1 MSDYEEKQELRHVS
15 IRQRATNGST
25 NNGLNE
31 KSTASAKSVRNSFLA
46 GWTAGVTG
54 TLAGHPLD
62 SLKVWVQTGATPRNQ
77 SSSPPKAG
85 VLSTL
90 RRFYAGVSGP
100 IVTVGMIQS
109 INFAVYDSTRRYW
122 YYHFDNPD
130 ADPSDGSY
138 LNNDSYTS
146 IAVAGA
152 TAGAALSLITSPIL
166 QIKTKQQTKR
176 DMTFRKALSHT
187 MRHPAIGFGTH
198 FLVETTNRSIY
209 FCTYELC
216 KRYFMNQDDKTTS
229 LTGRMTSAAAA
240 GISCWAVL
248 YPLDALRSRLYASS
262 AAGLDVT
269 AGEMAR
275 IMHAENGW
283 RSFYRGFTITT
294 LRAGPVAAAI
304 LPVYDL
310 VLDYRNRM
318 DS

>member
-1 MSDYEEKQELRHVS
+1 MSFRRRMTGVS
-15 IRQRATNGST
+15 KGKGST
-25 NNGLNE
+25 E
-31 KSTASAKSVRNSFLA
+31 KSATTTQSVRNSFVA

-54 TLAGHPLD
+54 TLVGHPLD
-62 SLKVWVQTGATPRNQ
+62 SLKVWVQTGVSPKNK
-77 SSSPPKAG
+77 SSARFKAG
-85 VLSTL
+85 FSSTV

-100 IVTVGMIQS
+100 VITVGLIQS

-122 YYHFDNPD
+122 YYHFDSPN

-138 LNNDSYTS
+138 LYRDSYTS
-146 IAVAGA
+146 VAVAGA
-152 TAGAALSLITSPIL
+152 TAGAALSLITSPVL
-166 QIKTKQQTKR
+166 QIKTKQQTSR

-187 MRHPAIGFGTH
+187 VRHPTIGFGTH

-216 KRYFMNQDDKTTS
+216 KRYFMNQDDNTTS
-229 LTGRMTSAAAA
+229 LTGRMISAGTA

-262 AAGLDVT
+262 GAGLDVS
-269 AGEMAR
+269 ARDMVR

-283 RSFYRGFTITT
+283 RSFYRGFAITT

-310 VLDYRNRM
+310 VLDYLN
-318 DS
+318 SSEN